1 MGEIGPHWAP
11 HGAPMGAPISKRWGN
26 FPPWGPQWQMMG
38 GSNMPMGEING
49 HPDELC
55 TMLSYKT
62 SGPIV
67 FPHGV
72 KRYTNTVLFCV
83 WMYNSITYRECRCFE
98 GRATFNFWCQPA
110 AISVHW
116 CKLSTLPNSICSI
129 FINIHYVN
137 IFQGSVKIWHRCWHY
152 HLNFYVTVFRR
163 LHHCGHHKYSF
174 RVYYRTSIRILFS
187 LRSPSK
193 HRRFIFYFAS
203 HYCRKAITRMYCP
216 IPLLLK

>member
-1 MGEIGPHWAP
+1 MASYTKIDNFLGGVFTLKNGVRKNDGPHGGNWP
-11 HGAPMGAPISKRWGN
+11 PLGTPWGPMGAPMGAPISKRWGN

-38 GSNMPMGEING
+38 ESNMPMGEING

-72 KRYTNTVLFCV
+72 KRYTYTVLFCV

-110 AISVHW
+110 TISVH
-116 CKLSTLPNSICSI
+116 
-129 FINIHYVN
+129 
-137 IFQGSVKIWHRCWHY
+137 
-152 HLNFYVTVFRR
+152 
-163 LHHCGHHKYSF
+163 
-174 RVYYRTSIRILFS
+174 
-187 LRSPSK
+187 
-193 HRRFIFYFAS
+193 
-203 HYCRKAITRMYCP
+203 P
-216 IPLLLK
+216 IM